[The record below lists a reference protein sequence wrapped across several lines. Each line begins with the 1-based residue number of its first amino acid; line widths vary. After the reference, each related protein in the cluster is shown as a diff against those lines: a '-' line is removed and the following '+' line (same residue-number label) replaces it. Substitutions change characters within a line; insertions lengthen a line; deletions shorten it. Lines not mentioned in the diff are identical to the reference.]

1 MQKLKVSQVMIVEGK
16 YDKIKLSSVVDGV
29 IICTNGFQI
38 YNDFD
43 TVSLIR
49 KYAETKGIIILT
61 DSDSAGFQIRNHLK
75 SIISEGRITNLYIP
89 EIFGKE
95 KRKSAPSK
103 EGKLGVEGIDAQLI
117 REVFER
123 SGVLDNTDPDREVL
137 TRSDMYKLGLSGKH
151 DSSALRKK
159 LCQKLELPLNLSAK
173 ALLEYLNTAFSKEK
187 ATELIIGLT
196 DE

>member
-38 YNDFD
+38 YNDSD

-151 DSSALRKK
+151 DSSVLRKK

-187 ATELIIGLT
+187 ATELIIGKT

>member
-38 YNDFD
+38 YNDSD

-187 ATELIIGLT
+187 ATELIIGIT

>member
-38 YNDFD
+38 YNDSD

-75 SIISEGRITNLYIP
+75 SIISEGKITNLYIP

-151 DSSALRKK
+151 DSSVLRKK

-187 ATELIIGLT
+187 ATELIIGIT